1 MPRKK
6 SYTPAP
12 PVPPELMQRLA
23 LIVEVLA
30 GMRTVSEAARVLGIS
45 RNHFQTILHR
55 GVTGLTDSITPKQ
68 AGRPGRPRE
77 MAALQAQIEKLKREN
92 ERLQDRVGSTERLL
106 AAASG
111 LLHGRIRPTGRQSR
125 ALKAKEG
132 AREDNADPDPEAQRR
147 RALAAV
153 QEMRAAGL
161 KAPLAAAVAGVN
173 ACTVRR
179 WRARAGR
186 NEPLVKRCRASCTP
200 VVPQAKARAQ
210 HIVRTLNGL
219 VGAQSL
225 ARSVEGISRR
235 QAARVKAQ
243 TLTEMER
250 SRKASLRRI
259 TITAPG
265 VLRGMDA
272 MHLHSA
278 EGPFYALFSADGAVP
293 YRTSVTT
300 GKHYDAALVAKAL
313 SADIESNGAPIVYRC
328 DRARAHDAPAARA
341 VLEANEVLVLH
352 GPPRYPCFY
361 GQLERQNREHRAW
374 AQSLEELPRVE
385 VEPCLEQMLHG
396 VNEVWKRRTLGWRT
410 AAEAWSERPRLQID
424 RRALREEVQERTSRI
439 ARELER
445 RGKPADLAERLAI
458 EQALQS
464 RGYLR
469 QEIGGWC

>member
-30 GMRTVSEAARVLGIS
+30 GMRTVSEAARALGIS
-45 RNHFQTILHR
+45 RNHFQSLLHR
-55 GVTGLTDSITPKQ
+55 GVTGLVDSITPKE
-68 AGRPGRPRE
+68 AGRPAKPRE
-77 MAALQAQIEKLKREN
+77 VAALQAQLAKLRREN
-92 ERLQDRVGSTERLL
+92 ERLLDRVGSTERLL

-125 ALKAKEG
+125 ALKAKESR
-132 AREDNADPDPEAQRR
+132 REDNADPDPDAQV
-147 RALAAV
+147 RAALTKV
-153 QEMRAAGL
+153 EEMRELGL
-161 KAPLAAAVAGVN
+161 TAPVAAAVAGVH
-173 ACTVRR
+173 AATVRR
-179 WRARAGR
+179 WRARAR
-186 NEPLVKRCRASCTP
+186 CNQPLVRPRAGGCAP
-200 VVPQAKARAQ
+200 VARELKARARD
-210 HIVRTLNGL
+210 IVRTLNGV

-235 QAARVKAQ
+235 QAARVKAE

-250 SRKASLRRI
+250 QRKAMLRRV
-259 TITAPG
+259 TITTPG
-265 VLRGMDA
+265 VVRGMDA
-272 MHLHSA
+272 MHLHGA
-278 EGPFYALFSADGAVP
+278 DGPFYALFSADGAVP
-293 YRTSVTT
+293 YRTSVTA
-300 GKHYDAALVAKAL
+300 GRHYDGTLVAKAL
-313 SADIESNGAPIVYRC
+313 TEDIERNGAPIVYRC
-328 DRARAHDAPAARA
+328 DRAKAHDVPAARA
-341 VLEANEVLVLH
+341 VLEANGVLVLH

-374 AQSLEELPRVE
+374 AQMLEQLPDE
-385 VEPCLEQMLHG
+385 QLEPCLEQMLHG
-396 VNEVWKRRTLGWRT
+396 VNEVWRRRTLGWRT
-410 AAEAWSERPRLQID
+410 AAEAWNERPRLQID

-439 ARELER
+439 ARELEC